1 MEEILRKLFEMT
13 LYGSIAIVL
22 VLIFRAVFN
31 KVPKKV
37 TTLFWIAAGIRLLC
51 PINFDSKF
59 GIMNLF
65 EKKQVSVPIE
75 KIAAVKQVNVIP
87 HMVTEAP
94 KISVAPVVHEA
105 VKSEVVAAAPERTI
119 SLVTVLFFVWA
130 AGIALFAGYLLVQYI
145 KLHKII
151 RSSVFV
157 NGVFESDQVES
168 PFVAGFLTSKIVLPS
183 FIRTQERD
191 YLIMHEMIHIK
202 NHDNLIR
209 GLGLIILCIHWF
221 NPLVWIA
228 YYSLNSDLEMRVDEE
243 VIDIMGES
251 IKKAYCLSLVDHA
264 LIGTKYR
271 VISSSFA
278 KKTLGGMEVKM
289 RIKNLIK
296 YKKIPSAVGLVIV
309 AATLGIT
316 TVLSSCASEAVEKAE
331 TTVAETKIS
340 EPSSTTAEK
349 TEGEYVLYYDKNG
362 TVGVDKIENLGEQYI
377 LDDSVGTKDLTLDKI
392 SVSADAFKNT
402 SLFDSAQEYSKDGY
416 SLIDMNSY
424 SKDFN
429 VTPEAGFYAIPNGGG
444 PLEVVMK
451 FNADYSEDDSI
462 ENLLSDFFKSDWM
475 SGYEVNSVWS
485 EDSEKNPGIHEVH
498 VGSYE
503 PEIRDGMIS
512 YFDSDGE
519 YDTTN
524 NTMSLMF
531 GIPYREEVGGYF
543 GYDIHKIVM
552 YYDGEDFRID
562 YLDNVRSFPGYF
574 IIQSFGF
581 GPDNI
586 GCVDVSSC
594 IGLENLIID
603 DFGIK
608 DIAQEYSDSGYMIV
622 SLYGGWGGFT
632 AIAEDGS
639 EMVIVQP
646 AEYPWRTTDIH
657 MYAESVPY
665 IAGFNCFT
673 PNLTM
678 TRNDNA
684 TSLGY
689 DFLIERTSIEIDED
703 GHHYKYD
710 VEGKYDA
717 ENEIRTI
724 TVTKPCIVD

>member
-264 LIGTKYR
+264 VIGTKYR

-402 SLFDSAQEYSKDGY
+402 SLFDSAQE
-416 SLIDMNSY
+416 
-424 SKDFN
+424 
-429 VTPEAGFYAIPNGGG
+429 
-444 PLEVVMK
+444 
-451 FNADYSEDDSI
+451 
-462 ENLLSDFFKSDWM
+462 
-475 SGYEVNSVWS
+475 
-485 EDSEKNPGIHEVH
+485 
-498 VGSYE
+498 
-503 PEIRDGMIS
+503 
-512 YFDSDGE
+512 
-519 YDTTN
+519 
-524 NTMSLMF
+524 
-531 GIPYREEVGGYF
+531 
-543 GYDIHKIVM
+543 
-552 YYDGEDFRID
+552 
-562 YLDNVRSFPGYF
+562 
-574 IIQSFGF
+574 
-581 GPDNI
+581 
-586 GCVDVSSC
+586 
-594 IGLENLIID
+594 
-603 DFGIK
+603 
-608 DIAQEYSDSGYMIV
+608 
-622 SLYGGWGGFT
+622 
-632 AIAEDGS
+632 
-639 EMVIVQP
+639 
-646 AEYPWRTTDIH
+646 
-657 MYAESVPY
+657 
-665 IAGFNCFT
+665 
-673 PNLTM
+673 
-678 TRNDNA
+678 
-684 TSLGY
+684 
-689 DFLIERTSIEIDED
+689 
-703 GHHYKYD
+703 
-710 VEGKYDA
+710 
-717 ENEIRTI
+717 
-724 TVTKPCIVD
+724 

>member
-22 VLIFRAVFN
+22 VLIFRAIFN

-75 KIAAVKQVNVIP
+75 KIAAVKQINVIP

-151 RSSVFV
+151 RSSVSV

-221 NPLVWIA
+221 NPLVWVA

-531 GIPYREEVGGYF
+531 GIPYREEVGGYY

-639 EMVIVQP
+639 EMVTVQP